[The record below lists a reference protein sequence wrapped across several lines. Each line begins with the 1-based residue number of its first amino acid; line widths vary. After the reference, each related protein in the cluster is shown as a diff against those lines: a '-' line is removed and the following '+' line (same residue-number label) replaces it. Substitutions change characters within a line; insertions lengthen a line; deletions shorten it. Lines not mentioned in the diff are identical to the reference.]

1 MRIEKLPDVKNI
13 KSKHY
18 IEVKDMSFS
27 YEDEPVLSDIHFTV
41 DPGEFVMLTG
51 ENGAAKTTLLRNI
64 LGLLHP
70 TTGESRIAKENANG
84 EELKV
89 GYVPQQVAS
98 FNIGFPSTVLE
109 LVESGRYPQ
118 NRWFKRLDKRDKEHV
133 YRALESVGMWEMRH
147 KKIGELSGGQ
157 KQRISLAR
165 TFAMDPDLFV
175 LDEPTTGMD
184 SSSREKFY
192 QLLKHNTTVHNKAIL
207 MVTHDHLELRPYV
220 DKHIELLRK
229 ENSPWRCFSMDS

>member
-1 MRIEKLPDVKNI
+1 LQNTQSITN
-13 KSKHY
+13 KHY
-18 IEVKDMSFS
+18 IKVKDMSFN
-27 YEDEPVLSDIHFTV
+27 YEDEPVLSDINFTV

-64 LGLLHP
+64 LGLLDP
-70 TTGESRIAKENANG
+70 TTGETHIAKNNASG
-84 EELKV
+84 EDLKI
-89 GYVPQQVAS
+89 GYVPQQVSS

-118 NRWFKRLDKRDKEHV
+118 NRWFKRLDEKDKEHV
-133 YRALESVGMWEMRH
+133 YRALDSVGMWEMRNR
-147 KKIGELSGGQ
+147 KIGELSGGQ

-165 TFAMDPDLFV
+165 IFAMDPDLFV

-184 SSSREKFY
+184 SESREKFY
-192 QLLKHNTTVHNKAIL
+192 RLLKHNTKVHNKAIL

>member
-1 MRIEKLPDVKNI
+1 MQNTQSITN
-13 KSKHY
+13 KHY
-18 IEVKDMSFS
+18 IKVKDMSFN
-27 YEDEPVLSDIHFTV
+27 YEDEPVLSGINFTV

-64 LGLLHP
+64 LGLLDP
-70 TTGESRIAKENANG
+70 TTGETHIAKNNASG
-84 EELKV
+84 EDLKI
-89 GYVPQQVAS
+89 GYVPQQVSS

-118 NRWFKRLDKRDKEHV
+118 NRWFKRLDEKDKEHV
-133 YRALESVGMWEMRH
+133 YRALDSVGMWEMRNR
-147 KKIGELSGGQ
+147 KIGELSGGQ

-165 TFAMDPDLFV
+165 IFAMDPDLFV

-184 SSSREKFY
+184 SESREKFY
-192 QLLKHNTTVHNKAIL
+192 RLLKHNTKVHNKAIL

>member
-1 MRIEKLPDVKNI
+1 LQTN
-13 KSKHY
+13 HY
-18 IEVKDMSFS
+18 IEVKDLSFNF
-27 YEDEPVLSDIHFTV
+27 DGEPVLSGITFTV

-64 LGLLHP
+64 LGLLEP
-70 TTGESRIAKENANG
+70 TTGEVGTAAKNAKQK
-84 EELKV
+84 ELKI

-118 NRWFKRLDKRDKEHV
+118 NRWFKKLDNKDKEHV
-133 YRALESVGMWEMRH
+133 KRALDSVGMWEMRH

-165 TFAMDPDLFV
+165 VFAMDPDLFV

-184 SSSREKFY
+184 TESREQFY
-192 QLLKHNTTVHNKAIL
+192 ELLKHNTEVHNKAIL
-207 MVTHDHLELRPYV
+207 MVTHDHLEMRPYA
-220 DKHIELLRK
+220 DKHIRLLRK